1 MVFFSSA
8 AHFPKLNSLKFSLN
22 FHLSLRIQW
31 FCFCTSFAVQSKPG
45 ITNYKLQ
52 IWCFDKTEW
61 GSASP
66 WDVLL
71 FLKPN
76 KLYTQSL
83 NNPRSCHRAEFFSE
97 WRKKS
102 GFDLTATVPQPH
114 CQGAEICCLSLEPG
128 LHVFLEVEFGS
139 VSSQNM
145 RIFLP
150 LFYLR
155 SLYWC
160 FQAMHFPSLAFNCVW
175 LLSACVCYLSEAAR
189 CKTRLTFCRFL

>member
-31 FCFCTSFAVQSKPG
+31 FCFCTSSAVQSKPG
-45 ITNYKLQ
+45 INKFGVLIKLNEGALLPETFSCFLSQTNY
-52 IWCFDKTEW
+52 IH
-61 GSASP
+61 S
-66 WDVLL
+66 
-71 FLKPN
+71 
-76 KLYTQSL
+76 
-83 NNPRSCHRAEFFSE
+83 HRAEFFSE

-114 CQGAEICCLSLEPG
+114 CQGAEICCPSLEPG

-189 CKTRLTFCRFL
+189 CKNRLTFCRFL